1 MKFRASDFFLSQDL
15 TVHDNLALKICNE
28 ILMDPTAPDVRIYA
42 RALSLLEISSSSTEN
57 LLLLLDEILEVVYK

>member
-1 MKFRASDFFLSQDL
+1 M
-15 TVHDNLALKICNE
+15 HDNLALKICNE
-28 ILMDPTAPDVRIYA
+28 ILMDPTVPDVRVYA